1 MGRRSILEK
10 EVLERSPPVCSFKIG
25 YADDF
30 QDGLVES
37 LNFAVVVIAR
47 SLELMPP
54 HGQKSGVREA
64 GVMVVYVLYTWGI

>member
-1 MGRRSILEK
+1 M
-10 EVLERSPPVCSFKIG
+10 
-25 YADDF
+25 
-30 QDGLVES
+30 
-37 LNFAVVVIAR
+37 IAR